1 MEIENICHAIRK
13 WNTLAELYQIGNKAS
28 EQEILNAL
36 NQGTHFSVTGKE
48 IQDWKANLEHEEDK
62 AIHAYAGMDE
72 GRLKFFLIDSKSDA
86 AADFSHILVKEFT
99 RDSVDPWQ
107 PYFSEALVAPS
118 IDWESAINRNFRWN
132 MFGSTWLELN
142 REKPFF
148 RLISIPF
155 SDYEKLGL
163 EDDRSCISFL
173 GLTTLLKDQS
183 SLSDYHIEFITV
195 KHLEVNE
202 MSREAEDFSTP
213 RPPFSASDPQNFQL
227 LIKSD
232 GIL

>member
-1 MEIENICHAIRK
+1 MEIENICNAIRK
-13 WNTLAELYQIGNKAS
+13 WNTLTELYKMGNKVS

-48 IQDWKANLEHEEDK
+48 INEWRRYLEHEDNK
-62 AIHAYAGMDE
+62 AIHAYAGIDE
-72 GRLKFFLIDSKSDA
+72 GLLKFFLIDSKSDA
-86 AADFSHILVKEFT
+86 DADFSHILVKKFT
-99 RDSVDPWQ
+99 RGSVDPLQ
-107 PYFSEALVAPS
+107 RYFSETLEAPS

-132 MFGSTWLELN
+132 MFGSTWLEVN

-163 EDDRSCISFL
+163 EEDQACICFL
-173 GLTTLLKDQS
+173 GLTTLLKDGG

-202 MSREAEDFSTP
+202 VSNKAEDFSTP
-213 RPPFSASDPQNFQL
+213 RPPFSISGLQNFQL

-232 GIL
+232 GNI

>member
-1 MEIENICHAIRK
+1 MEIENICNAIRK
-13 WNTLAELYQIGNKAS
+13 WNTLTELYQIGNKVS

-48 IQDWKANLEHEEDK
+48 IQEWKNKLEHVESPT
-62 AIHAYAGMDE
+62 IHAYAGIDE
-72 GRLKFFLIDSKSDA
+72 DRLKFFLIDSKSDA
-86 AADFSHILVKEFT
+86 EADFSHILVKEFT

-107 PYFSEALVAPS
+107 QYFSEALIAPS
-118 IDWESAINRNFRWN
+118 IDWESAVNRNFRWN

-142 REKPFF
+142 REKPFL

-163 EDDRSCISFL
+163 EEDHLCISFL
-173 GLTTLLKDQS
+173 GLTTLLKDRS

-202 MSREAEDFSTP
+202 MSKEAEDFSTP
-213 RPPFSASDPQNFQL
+213 RPPFTMSDQQNFQL

-232 GIL
+232 GII